1 MQVLECGAAV
11 SSTGLLMGAEKMQRR
26 DYLLPDRVENP
37 RADALHI
44 VKVVRG
50 GGVEVIDTPL
60 SAALAVSQDPWGLST
75 PLPLCVPPRHREIS
89 PAPRKTKTPSHTPDR
104 PLCPVAGVRCVR
116 IVFLPSQNGFIV

>member
-44 VKVVRG
+44 VEVVRG
-50 GGVEVIDTPL
+50 GGVEVVDTPL

-75 PLPLCVPPRHREIS
+75 PLPLCVPSPRHREIS
-89 PAPRKTKTPSHTPDR
+89 PRTEKN
-104 PLCPVAGVRCVR
+104 
-116 IVFLPSQNGFIV
+116 QNP